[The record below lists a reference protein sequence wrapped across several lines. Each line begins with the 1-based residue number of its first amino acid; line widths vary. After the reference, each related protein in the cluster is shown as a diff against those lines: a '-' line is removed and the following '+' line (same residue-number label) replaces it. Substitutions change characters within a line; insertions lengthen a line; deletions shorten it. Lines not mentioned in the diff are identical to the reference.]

1 MNLEKLIAEYPVI
14 GPMSAGKEIAW
25 VNPELINYAAAV
37 ETLSVSAVSM
47 DEAEARL
54 LRFAPFI
61 VACFPETEVTGGLIE
76 SPLREIEAM
85 KQELNKVQNAGIKGR
100 LLLKMDS
107 HLAVAG
113 SVKARGGIHEILK
126 YAEDLAI
133 ENGRVICTDNYEIFA
148 SDEMRR
154 FFSDYSIHVG
164 STGNLGLSI
173 GIISA
178 ALGFSVNVHMSAD
191 AKQWKK
197 NMLRSKGVNVIEYKG
212 DYGKAVKE
220 GRALAGK
227 EPRSYF
233 VDDENSENLFFGYAV
248 AAKRLK
254 KQLDD
259 LAVVVNA
266 ENPLFVYIP
275 CGVGGA
281 PGGITFGLKQVFG
294 DAVYIFFAEPT
305 EACCMALGM
314 ITGLHDKICVQDIG
328 LTGQTEA
335 DGLAVSRPSKFVGK
349 TIRHLLTGEFTLKDR
364 KLYRYMKELF
374 DTEGIFIEPSAC
386 AAFEGPAKL
395 FKAEETGRF
404 LEERGLSEHMANS
417 IHIVWATGGSLV
429 PEDVRE
435 EYYKKV
441 AGQQGT

>member
-25 VNPELINYAAAV
+25 VNPELINYAAAM